1 MRARVLQ
8 LAMMFSETVIRELAK
23 VWTKLHGSGARFH
36 LEYTIGEAELSG
48 DADGIAN
55 WRRVL
60 ALVIAYE
67 ERRLFARGSIR
78 IGSPYA
84 LGADPLKRSDGCGR

>member
-1 MRARVLQ
+1 VEPD
-8 LAMMFSETVIRELAK
+8 MMFSDTVIRELAK
-23 VWTKLHGSGARFH
+23 VLTKLHGSGARSH
-36 LEYTIGEAELSG
+36 LAYLIGEAELSG

-55 WRRVL
+55 YRRVL

-67 ERRLFARGSIR
+67 ERRLFARGSTR

-84 LGADPLKRSDGCGR
+84 PGADPLKRSDGRGR